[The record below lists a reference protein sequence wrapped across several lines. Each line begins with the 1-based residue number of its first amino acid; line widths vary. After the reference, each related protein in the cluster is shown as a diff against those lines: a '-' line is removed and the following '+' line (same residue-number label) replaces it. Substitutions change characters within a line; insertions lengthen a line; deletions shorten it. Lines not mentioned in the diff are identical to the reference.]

1 MTVHTTVKVVLCCV
15 LTLSATGRIT
25 AQTLETESARV
36 LPAHAWE
43 VGYAFE
49 AQTSSEGTERAM
61 PFAFEYGLSD
71 RVELLIEQLGAV
83 EHQAVVGAGRTDVS
97 LAERHGGSLEVAV
110 HLGPQ
115 HPREMMGV
123 LSVE

>member
-1 MTVHTTVKVVLCCV
+1 MKISDEGQTMTVHTTVKVVLCCV

-61 PFAFEYGLSD
+61 PFAFEDGLSD
-71 RVELLIEQLGAV
+71 RVELLIEPVAYTSIRPKAGQRAN
-83 EHQAVVGAGRTDVS
+83 GAGDIELTVTYKFRQES
-97 LAERHGGSLEVAV
+97 
-110 HLGPQ
+110 
-115 HPREMMGV
+115 
-123 LSVE
+123 